1 VRNGDTRNGDA
12 PLEVRGAAK
21 SFGAT
26 RAVDAVDLTLD
37 PGERLVLVG
46 PSGCGKS
53 TLLRLVAGLLP
64 LDAGEIAV
72 DGQVVDDGRSLV
84 EPERRPVGLVFQD
97 HALFPHMTI
106 GANVAFGLR
115 RRARAERRREVDGL
129 LAMVDI
135 AHLRDRY
142 PHEVSGGER
151 QRASLARAVAPRPRL
166 LLLDEPFASLD
177 PNLRA
182 QVRAEVVALL
192 EATET
197 PAVFVSHDQAEAM
210 ALGDRVAV
218 MRAGR
223 IEQLDTPQAVYD
235 RPANRFV
242 AGFMGDACFVPV
254 EAGPA
259 GLVTELGPIGCA
271 GNGAVSDGAVAVV
284 RPADVTFEP
293 ADDGPAEVVAAA
305 YHGATWTYQVR
316 LASGAMVRSVQPRS
330 VAASPGDRVRPV
342 LAADHRVVLVE
353 GDPTPAVGSAGPMG

>member
-1 VRNGDTRNGDA
+1 MTGA
-12 PLEVRGAAK
+12 AAPPAAPPLEARRAAK
-21 SFGAT
+21 SFGST
-26 RAVDAVDLTLD
+26 RAVDAVDLRLD

-72 DGQVVDDGRSLV
+72 DGAVVDDGRSHV

-106 GANVAFGLR
+106 GANVGFGLR
-115 RRARAERRREVDGL
+115 RMPRPEKRRTVDDL

-192 EATET
+192 QATGT

-223 IEQLDTPQAVYD
+223 IEQLDTPQAIYD

-242 AGFMGDACFVPV
+242 AGFMGDASFVAV
-254 EAGPA
+254 DRGPG
-259 GLVTELGPIGCA
+259 GLVTELGPIGPPA
-271 GNGAVSDGAVAVV
+271 RPDGAPNGAVAVV

-293 ADDGPAEVVAAA
+293 ADDGPAEVVAGV
-305 YHGATWTYQVR
+305 YQGPTWTYTLR
-316 LASGAMVRSVQPRS
+316 LASGAVVSSVQPRS
-330 VAASPGDRVRPV
+330 VVVRPGDRVRPCLV
-342 LAADHRVVLVE
+342 ADHRVVLVD
-353 GDPTPAVGSAGPMG
+353 G